1 MAFIDHVLEFR
12 TEEVQVLEGGVM
24 WATVDGIGELVGWP
38 WRCVKGDRGTT
49 VLIEAQEASSV
60 VVRVEGAE
68 VTSPSSLF
76 DKEVPSKFGKQC
88 GVPLDQLT

>member
-1 MAFIDHVLEFR
+1 M
-12 TEEVQVLEGGVM
+12 
-24 WATVDGIGELVGWP
+24 
-38 WRCVKGDRGTT
+38 KGDRGTT

-60 VVRVEGAE
+60 VVRVKGAE